1 VPTLASPLNNSQAI
15 QTETQRIACRS
26 SAFSKLPWSPAAIE
40 VTAKLLNGP
49 FLVLG
54 RPIPLAVELT
64 SLDSSTDT
72 APRSRGSVSVPVSL
86 HDFQTMLI
94 ETTEVRARD
103 TEETQTQFRIV
114 QTMAN
119 LRHPL
124 RSRSDAASNSVNGN
138 TAPVFRFRVDAT
150 LWSRYPIPLSLTP
163 SFETCN
169 ISRSYKLE
177 VRLGIGSGG
186 NNVSRFFFPRIVRG
200 LG

>member
-1 VPTLASPLNNSQAI
+1 MPTLAPPLNNSQAI

-26 SAFSKLPWSPAAIE
+26 SAGPKRVWASAAYE

-64 SLDSSTDT
+64 GLDSSTDT
-72 APRSRGSVSVPVSL
+72 APRSRGSVSIPASL

-94 ETTEVRARD
+94 ETTEVRARGI
-103 TEETQTQFRIV
+103 EESQTQFRIV

-124 RSRSDAASNSVNGN
+124 RSRSDVASDSVNRV
-138 TAPVFRFRVDAT
+138 TAPVLRCRVDNI

-177 VRLGIGSGG
+177 VRLGIGSDG
-186 NNVSRFFFPRIVRG
+186 NNVSRFFSLR
-200 LG
+200 